1 MTDDTPSTDE
11 QTDEPTTEAT
21 GSGTRGTTADWPA
34 ADESLRPLADRLLE
48 RAVPLEGTDPTDDLG
63 DLAPLEDTLADARVV
78 GLGEA
83 THGTREFFRL
93 KHRLIRFLVE
103 RLDYRLVAMEANF
116 AETLAIDE
124 YVLHG
129 RGDPRDALDGI
140 RFWTWDTE
148 EVLAL
153 LEWLREF
160 NEGRPVE
167 DRVRFYGIDA
177 QFTGASAEAL
187 REFFAE
193 RDPELVDEY
202 REGLEVLVEERI
214 DVDWESIDGGGD
226 DGATG
231 ETNER
236 LERAERTVDAMRTWF
251 DDRDLTDDAV
261 ALHRQHVRALAGALA
276 HKRGAHENDMRAAI
290 DERDRAMAETL
301 AWALA
306 HFSHDRAAVW
316 AHDEHLQ
323 RTTRETRFGTAPSLG
338 SRLADRYGDD
348 YYAVGFD
355 FADGEFQAIGPS
367 EGGDDRELRPCS
379 LGPPPEDAATRL
391 FATVDD
397 SVWFLDFEAATAD
410 GRLADYF
417 DAERPVRSLGAI
429 YDPDDEHG
437 RLHDSYRLPGAF
449 DALVFVGETSRAR
462 PIARE

>member
-1 MTDDTPSTDE
+1 MTDDTTPTDDAPTDERTAPNGSTDE
-11 QTDEPTTEAT
+11 A
-21 GSGTRGTTADWPA
+21 WPR
-34 ADESLRPLADRLLE
+34 ADESLRPLADRLAE
-48 RAVPLEGTDPTDDLG
+48 RVVRLDGTDPAADLD
-63 DLAPLEDTLADARVV
+63 DLAPLEDTLADARIV

-83 THGTREFFRL
+83 THGTREFFQL

-124 YVLHG
+124 YVVHG

-148 EVLAL
+148 AVLAL

-193 RDPELVDEY
+193 RDPALLDEHG
-202 REGLEVLVEERI
+202 EGLEVLVEERI

-251 DDRDLTDDAV
+251 DDRDATDEAV

-276 HKRGAHENDMRAAI
+276 NKRGAQENDMRAAI
-290 DERDRAMAETL
+290 DERDRAMAENL
-301 AWALA
+301 AWTLD
-306 HFSHDRAAVW
+306 HLPHDRAAVW
-316 AHDEHLQ
+316 AHDQHLQ
-323 RTTRETRFGTAPSLG
+323 RTARETRFGTAPSLG

-397 SVWFLDFEAATAD
+397 SVWFLDFEAATVD
-410 GRLADYF
+410 ERLADYL
-417 DAERPVRSLGAI
+417 DTERPVRSLGAI

-449 DALVFVGETSRAR
+449 DALVFVEETSRAR

>member
-34 ADESLRPLADRLLE
+34 ADESLRPLADRLVE
-48 RAVPLEGTDPTDDLG
+48 RAVPLEGPDPTGDLG

-93 KHRLIRFLVE
+93 KHRLIRLLVE
-103 RLDYRLVAMEANF
+103 RLEYRLVAMEANF

-124 YVLHG
+124 YVVHG
-129 RGDPRDALDGI
+129 RGDPREVLDGI

-153 LEWLREF
+153 LEWLRAF

-177 QFTGASAEAL
+177 QFTGASAEGL

-193 RDPELVDEY
+193 RDPALLDEHG
-202 REGLEVLVEERI
+202 EGLEVLVEERI

-251 DDRDLTDDAV
+251 DDRDLADDVV

-276 HKRGAHENDMRAAI
+276 YKRGAQENDMRAAI
-290 DERDRAMAETL
+290 EERDRAMAETL

-316 AHDEHLQ
+316 AHDKHLQ
-323 RTTRETRFGTAPSLG
+323 R
-338 SRLADRYGDD
+338 
-348 YYAVGFD
+348 
-355 FADGEFQAIGPS
+355 
-367 EGGDDRELRPCS
+367 
-379 LGPPPEDAATRL
+379 
-391 FATVDD
+391 
-397 SVWFLDFEAATAD
+397 
-410 GRLADYF
+410 
-417 DAERPVRSLGAI
+417 
-429 YDPDDEHG
+429 
-437 RLHDSYRLPGAF
+437 
-449 DALVFVGETSRAR
+449 
-462 PIARE
+462 

>member
-1 MTDDTPSTDE
+1 MTDDTTPTDDAPTDERTAPNGSTDE
-11 QTDEPTTEAT
+11 A
-21 GSGTRGTTADWPA
+21 WPR
-34 ADESLRPLADRLLE
+34 ADESLRPLADRLAE
-48 RAVPLEGTDPTDDLG
+48 RVVRLDGTDPAADLD
-63 DLAPLEDTLADARVV
+63 DLAPLEDTLADARIV

-83 THGTREFFRL
+83 THGTREFFQL

-124 YVLHG
+124 YVVHG
-129 RGDPRDALDGI
+129 RGDPRGALDGI

-153 LEWLREF
+153 IEWLRAF

-187 REFFAE
+187 RKFFAE
-193 RDPELVDEY
+193 RDPALLDEHG
-202 REGLEVLVEERI
+202 EGLEVLVEERI
-214 DVDWESIDGGGD
+214 DVDWESIDGDDD

-410 GRLADYF
+410 ERLADYL
-417 DAERPVRSLGAI
+417 DTERPVRSLGAI

-449 DALVFVGETSRAR
+449 DALVFVEETSRAR

>member
-11 QTDEPTTEAT
+11 QTDEP
-21 GSGTRGTTADWPA
+21 TTADWPA
-34 ADESLRPLADRLLE
+34 ADESLRPLADRLVE

-93 KHRLIRFLVE
+93 KHRLIRLLVE
-103 RLDYRLVAMEANF
+103 RLEYRLVAMEANF

-124 YVLHG
+124 YVVHG
-129 RGDPRDALDGI
+129 RGDPREVLDGI

-153 LEWLREF
+153 LEWLRAF

-177 QFTGASAEAL
+177 QFTGASAEGL

-193 RDPELVDEY
+193 RDPALLDEHG
-202 REGLEVLVEERI
+202 EGLEVLVEERI

-251 DDRDLTDDAV
+251 DDRDLTDDVV

-276 HKRGAHENDMRAAI
+276 YKRGAHENDMQAAI

-306 HFSHDRAAVW
+306 RFSHDRAAVW
-316 AHDEHLQ
+316 AHDKHLQ

-410 GRLADYF
+410 ERLADYF

-449 DALVFVGETSRAR
+449 DALVFVRETSRAR